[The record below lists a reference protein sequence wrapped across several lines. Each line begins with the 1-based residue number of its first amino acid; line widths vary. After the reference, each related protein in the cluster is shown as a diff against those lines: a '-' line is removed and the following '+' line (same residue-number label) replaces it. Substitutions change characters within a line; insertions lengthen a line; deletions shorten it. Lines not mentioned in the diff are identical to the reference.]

1 MLELLYC
8 TFVFL
13 MTAFYGYQHVFT
25 LRSWSVSLAYLLKTL
40 NFVYNLQHFHI
51 EECEHFLRQDFCTD
65 IEIFVLVTMTIFGMA
80 IIGGGRRGGQHI
92 SLFIFFLSLCI
103 SLSFYECIYFFWLF
117 LSFSVFLCMTCV
129 DYFCACSLSLSLSA
143 YKYSATHIVTKN
155 HWCVK
160 KLYDV
165 KKFCTH
171 HWSQVT
177 KLDFMILFVWKWMNN
192 MFRKL
197 GVKISKDKVLYMEC
211 F

>member
-103 SLSFYECIYFFWLF
+103 SLSFYECIYSWLF
-117 LSFSVFLCMTCV
+117 LSFSIF
-129 DYFCACSLSLSLSA
+129 SLSLSA
-143 YKYSATHIVTKN
+143 YKYRYFWALYTSLRKINGACKTSWRYVSGDFIRLIVN
-155 HWCVK
+155 
-160 KLYDV
+160 
-165 KKFCTH
+165 
-171 HWSQVT
+171 
-177 KLDFMILFVWKWMNN
+177 
-192 MFRKL
+192 
-197 GVKISKDKVLYMEC
+197 E
-211 F
+211 